1 VQTAILYFVSVEMV
15 DSSVGDSLECQHF
28 HVVSL
33 GTEQTSAD
41 GWCPDSADHELLML
55 RKELNDA
62 RAHVKKIV
70 RVISRSALIIQS
82 YMQQNINK
90 LPVML
95 FSITYTSCG

>member
-1 VQTAILYFVSVEMV
+1 MQTAVLYFVSVEMV
-15 DSSVGDSLECQHF
+15 DSSVDDSLECQHF

-33 GTEQTSAD
+33 DTEQTSAD
-41 GWCPDSADHELLML
+41 GRCPDSADHELLML

-70 RVISRSALIIQS
+70 RVIGRSAIIIHS

-90 LPVML
+90 
-95 FSITYTSCG
+95 FS